1 MKHLTWL
8 TLLLGALLALIGCGG
23 SDSTGGSGG
32 AGGNSN
38 IFLTDTFRDDYEQV
52 WFTVYGINAVMD
64 TGTVSVYSNASG
76 EVVDVR
82 SLRDNAGQRFWFL
95 GGNQLPAGN
104 VTALQL
110 IVNEN
115 VTITPTGGTS
125 NTEVTLDSSLPR
137 NGSGQVLVTINLP
150 APRPTGNG
158 QSFVIDFD
166 LANFTVNG
174 NVLTPS
180 FTIGG
185 NTGLNN
191 LERHERRPLEGT
203 VANLSGTVPNQTFLL
218 QIGQGRSVS
227 VTTDSTTS
235 IFREDNQSASLSN
248 GARVR
253 VMGKFDVA
261 TNTFLASQIRV
272 RGGQGNNDDIEA
284 HGAVSNINVGAR
296 SFDLRVRLATGFV
309 PSDPTIQV
317 VATSNA
323 MFRSKTGRMITD
335 TEFFT
340 QLALFPEVEVEGT
353 YNADTNV
360 FTATKLKLED
370 GDENGGGGGGGG
382 NDAEVNG
389 TPTSVNATART
400 LSVFPI
406 TEIFGFSWSNEPLP
420 VVVTPQTTYRDD
432 NGETI
437 SAEAFWSAVA
447 SSPFV
452 EVEGHFRAGVLTAT
466 KMKLDDD

>member
-8 TLLLGALLALIGCGG
+8 TLLFGALLALIGCGG
-23 SDSTGGSGG
+23 SDATSSTGG
-32 AGGNSN
+32 AGGRSN
-38 IFLTDTFRDDYEQV
+38 IFLTDTFRDDYEKV
-52 WFTVYGINAVMD
+52 WFTIYGVNAVMD
-64 TGTVSVYSNASG
+64 TGTVSVFSDDSG

-110 IVNEN
+110 VVNEK
-115 VTITPTGGTS
+115 VTITPTGGSS

-137 NGSGQVLVTINLP
+137 NGSGQVIVTINLP
-150 APRPTGNG
+150 APRPSGNG
-158 QSFVIDFD
+158 QPFVIDFD
-166 LANFTVNG
+166 LANFSVNG

-180 FTIGG
+180 FTIGS
-185 NTGLNN
+185 NTGLYN
-191 LERHERRPLEGT
+191 LERQERRPLEGT
-203 VANLSGTVPNQTFLL
+203 VANLSGAVPGQTFLL

-227 VTTDSTTS
+227 VATDSTTS
-235 IFREDNQSASLSN
+235 IFREDNQSASLAN

-253 VMGKFDVA
+253 VIGKFDVE

-284 HGAVSNINVGAR
+284 HGAASNINAGAR
-296 SFDLRVRLATGFV
+296 SFDVRVQLATGFV
-309 PSDPTIQV
+309 PSEPTIQV

-323 MFRSKTGRMITD
+323 IFRSKTGRVITD

-340 QLALFPEVEVEGT
+340 QLAQFPEVEVEGT
-353 YNADTNV
+353 YNANTNV
-360 FTATKLKLED
+360 FTAKKLKLED
-370 GDENGGGGGGGG
+370 GDDNGGGG

-400 LSVFPI
+400 LSVYPI
-406 TEIFGFSWSNEPLP
+406 TEIFGFSWGDEPLP

-466 KMKLDDD
+466 KMKLDSD